1 MKEVVPGIFT
11 FTNLVLGRV
20 YAIEDPDGLTIVDAG
35 LNVAAKRVVAQLRQ
49 AGREPGDVKRI
60 LVTHAHP
67 DHIGGLPELQR
78 LTGAEVICSELER
91 PVTEGKVAIGMVSPY
106 KEMLEA
112 RRIKPP
118 TTLMPGT
125 PVDRTVN
132 EGDVLDEVLGGLH
145 VLITPGHALGHIT
158 FWQPERRI
166 AFCGDVMMHL
176 VDRVGLT
183 LPFAPFTPDMD
194 ENRRSVQRVASLEP
208 EVLLFG
214 HGKPLLENTTR
225 RVREFSTRVNRP

>member
-1 MKEVVPGIFT
+1 MKEIIPGIYT
-11 FTNLVLGRV
+11 FSGLIVGRV
-20 YAIEDPDGLTIVDAG
+20 YAIEDPDGFTLVDASVKVAAARIVD
-35 LNVAAKRVVAQLRQ
+35 QLRG

-60 LVTHAHP
+60 LITHAHP
-67 DHIGGLPELQR
+67 DHVGALPELQR

-91 PVTEGKVAIGMVSPY
+91 PITEGKVAIGMISPY
-106 KEMLEA
+106 KEILET

-118 TTLMPGT
+118 DTVLPGT

-145 VLITPGHALGHIT
+145 VLITPGHALGHVT
-158 FWQPERRI
+158 YWQPERRI
-166 AFCGDVMMHL
+166 AFCGDVIMNL
-176 VDRVGLT
+176 AGLT

-194 ENRRSVQRVASLEP
+194 ENRRSVRRVASLEP

-214 HGKPLLENTTR
+214 HGKPLLENTAR
-225 RVREFSTRVNRP
+225 RVQEFSNRVNRP

>member
-1 MKEVVPGIFT
+1 MKEVVPGIYT
-11 FTNLVLGRV
+11 FTGLLVGRV
-20 YAIEDPDGLTIVDAG
+20 YAIEDPDGLTIIDAG
-35 LNVAAKRVVAQLRQ
+35 LQIAPSRIMAQLRK

-60 LVTHAHP
+60 LITHAHP
-67 DHIGGLPELQR
+67 DHVGGLPELKR

-91 PVTEGKVAIGMVSPY
+91 PVTEGKVAIGMISPY
-106 KEMLEA
+106 KELLEA

-118 TTLMPGT
+118 PTVLKGT
-125 PVDRTVN
+125 PVDRSVN

-166 AFCGDVMMHL
+166 AFCGDVMMNL
-176 VDRVGLT
+176 AGLT
-183 LPFAPFTPDMD
+183 LPFGPVTPDMD
-194 ENRRSVQRVASLEP
+194 ENRRSIRRVANLEP

-214 HGKPLLENTTR
+214 HGKPLTQDTTR
-225 RVREFSTRVNRP
+225 RVRDFSNRVNRP

>member
-1 MKEVVPGIFT
+1 MNEVVPGIYT
-11 FTNLVLGRV
+11 FSGLMVGRV
-20 YAIEDPDGLTIVDAG
+20 YAIEDPNGLTLVDASVK
-35 LNVAAKRVVAQLRQ
+35 VAAARILSQLRA

-67 DHIGGLPELQR
+67 DHVGGLPELKQ

-91 PVTEGKVAIGMVSPY
+91 PITEGKVAIGMISPY
-106 KEMLEA
+106 KEILET

-118 TTLMPGT
+118 DTVLPGT

-145 VLITPGHALGHIT
+145 VLITPGHALGHVT
-158 FWQPERRI
+158 YWQPERRI
-166 AFCGDVMMHL
+166 AFCGDVIMNL
-176 VDRVGLT
+176 VGLT

-194 ENRRSVQRVASLEP
+194 ENRRSVRRVASLEP

-214 HGKPLLENTTR
+214 HGKPLLENTAR
-225 RVREFSTRVNRP
+225 RVQEFSNRVNRP